1 MTDGF
6 IDRASAAPVVR
17 VDPAPIVPEYDAR
30 HDQLELRAAGRVLAG
45 SVDAEHLETVR
56 AWAHAEGLD
65 AAAVR
70 AVVPELATVTRARL
84 LRGAPAPSAE
94 AVTEV
99 RLGAPVEVVA
109 REGAWRK
116 VRTGS
121 DRYLGWIHED
131 ALAPQGPE
139 ATHLVTQL
147 RSHAYAAPR
156 VQGEVLAELAWGDR
170 LRVRSDEGAFAE
182 VALPDGRTAFVP
194 APVLTPWHDVRPV
207 GPLESWRGFLG
218 APYLWGGGSAWGL
231 DCSGLVQLLFRMAGV
246 EVPRDGDE
254 QWEAGRTVERPE
266 PGDVVC
272 MRGHVGLY
280 LGDGRMAHA
289 SGRAMRVVETPVID
303 RPEDEE
309 RFLGYVRFG

>member
-1 MTDGF
+1 MTDRPT
-6 IDRASAAPVVR
+6 DRAFAPPVVR
-17 VDPAPIVPEYDAR
+17 VDAAPIVPGYDAR

-45 SVDAEHLETVR
+45 SVDAVHLGAVR

-65 AAAVR
+65 VDAVT
-70 AVVPELATVTRARL
+70 AVVPELATVTRSRRL
-84 LRGAPAPSAE
+84 RAAPTHSAE
-94 AVTEV
+94 AVTDV

-109 REGAWRK
+109 GEGAWRK

-121 DRYLGWIHED
+121 DRYLGWIDEG
-131 ALAPQGPE
+131 ALTPQGPE

-156 VQGEVLAELAWGDR
+156 VQGQVLAELAWGDR
-170 LRVRSDEGAFAE
+170 LRVRSEEDPFAE

-194 APVLTPWHDVRPV
+194 TPALTAWHDVRPV
-207 GPLESWRGFLG
+207 EPLETWRGFLG
-218 APYLWGGGSAWGL
+218 APYLWGGASAWGL

-246 EVPRDGDE
+246 DVPRDGDE
-254 QWEAGRTVERPE
+254 QWDAGREVERPE

-280 LGDGRMAHA
+280 LGDDRMAHA

-303 RPEDEE
+303 GPKDEA

>member
-6 IDRASAAPVVR
+6 IDRAFAAPVVR
-17 VDPAPIVPEYDAR
+17 VDHAPIVPEYDAR

-45 SVDAEHLETVR
+45 SVDAAHLETVR

-65 AAAVR
+65 ADAVR
-70 AVVPELATVTRARL
+70 AVVPELAAATRARL
-84 LRGAPAPSAE
+84 LRGAPVPSAE

-109 REGAWRK
+109 REGGWRK
-116 VRTGS
+116 VRTGP

-170 LRVRSDEGAFAE
+170 VRVRSDEGAFAE

-194 APVLTPWHDVRPV
+194 APALTAWHDVRP
-207 GPLESWRGFLG
+207 GDPLDAWRGFLG

-254 QWEAGRTVERPE
+254 QWDAGREVERPE

-289 SGRAMRVVETPVID
+289 SGRAMRVVDTPVID
-303 RPEDEE
+303 GPKDEE

>member
-1 MTDGF
+1 MTYGP
-6 IDRASAAPVVR
+6 IDRASQVVR
-17 VDPAPIVPEYDAR
+17 IDPAPIVPGYDAR
-30 HDQLELRAAGRVLAG
+30 HDQLELRATGRLLAG
-45 SVDAEHLETVR
+45 SVDAVHVAAVR

-65 AAAVR
+65 ADAVT
-70 AVVPELATVTRARL
+70 AVVPELATVTRSRL
-84 LRGAPAPSAE
+84 LRGAPQPSAE
-94 AVTEV
+94 AVTSV
-99 RLGAPVEVVA
+99 RLGEPVEIVA

-121 DRYLGWIHED
+121 DRYLGWIHEG
-131 ALAPQGPE
+131 ALTLPGPE

-170 LRVRSDEGAFAE
+170 LRVRTEEGTFAE
-182 VALPDGRTAFVP
+182 VVLPDGRTAFVP
-194 APVLTPWHDVRPV
+194 TPALTTWHDVRPID
-207 GPLESWRGFLG
+207 PLETWRGFLG

-231 DCSGLVQLLFRMAGV
+231 DCSGLMQLLFRMAGV

-254 QWEAGRTVERPE
+254 QWDAGREVENPE

-289 SGRAMRVVETPVID
+289 SGRAMRVVDTPVID
-303 RPEDEE
+303 GPKDEA